1 MSTSGRASR
10 RTILL
15 LGSAAAVGGLLGV
28 PAKAHAIRR
37 STLAP
42 RTDPFTLGVA
52 SGDPAPDGFVIWT
65 RLACSP
71 LDEDGRGGMA
81 DQTYEVRWQVSA
93 DDRFSRV
100 VATGTAWADPSWA
113 HSVHVELA
121 GLEPGREYFYRFR
134 IGGWYSPMGRTR
146 TAPRPTELP
155 GTLGFA
161 FMSCAEYEH
170 GWFTGYR
177 RVAESEPELVLHL
190 GDYIY
195 EYAPHYFNAASG
207 NVRDHTSPETR
218 TLGDYRRRYAQYKL
232 DPDLQGAHA
241 VAPWLAVPDDHEV
254 ANNWAGLVPM
264 KPDLAF
270 PSRRDAALRAYWEN
284 MPLRAAAAPRSGFGV
299 STLRL
304 YRRIGWGRLA
314 TFHLLDTRQF
324 RDDQACGGGYRI
336 CPQALDPARTLLGFE
351 QERWLLDGLAGST
364 ARWDVLG
371 QQVFFS
377 QRDKNPDASKST
389 SMDAWDGYA
398 ACRGRV
404 VDGWARVRNPVVL
417 TGDVHSHWAADIKR
431 DFDDP
436 HAAAVGSELVTTS
449 LTTGGDGADSGPD
462 AHPFFANNPHLR
474 FHNNQ
479 RGFVRATLTAAELT
493 ADFLTLHRV
502 SQPDAEALL
511 KARFIIADRVPGP
524 RLSYLRPM
532 PEEPV
537 SPLV

>member
-1 MSTSGRASR
+1 MSTRSGRTSR
-10 RTILL
+10 RTVLL
-15 LGSAAAVGGLLGV
+15 LGSTAALGV
-28 PAKAHAIRR
+28 LGSRAFARGPSG

-81 DQTYEVRWQVSA
+81 GVPYEVEWQVA
-93 DDRFSRV
+93 KDDRFADV
-100 VATGTAWADPSWA
+100 AATGTAWADPAWA
-113 HSVHVELA
+113 HSVHVELM

-146 TAPRPTELP
+146 TAPRATELP
-155 GTLGFA
+155 AALAFA

-195 EYAPHYFNAASG
+195 EYAPHYYNATSG

-218 TLGDYRRRYAQYKL
+218 TLADYRRRHAQYKL
-232 DPDLQGAHA
+232 DPDLQAAHA
-241 VAPWLAVPDDHEV
+241 IAPWLAVPDDHDV

-264 KPDLAF
+264 RPDPAF
-270 PSRRDAALRAYWEN
+270 PTRRDAALRAYWEN
-284 MPLRAAAAPRSGFGV
+284 MPLRAAAAPVAGV
-299 STLRL
+299 PASTLRL

-324 RDDQACGGGYRI
+324 RDDQACDDSYRI
-336 CPQALDPARTLLGFE
+336 CPQASDPARTILGAD
-351 QERWLLDGLAGST
+351 QERWLLDGLAASSAG
-364 ARWDVLG
+364 WDLLG

-377 QRDKNPDASKST
+377 QRDKNPGPSKST
-389 SMDAWDGYA
+389 SMDAWDGYV
-398 ACRGRV
+398 ACRNRI
-404 VDGWARVRNPVVL
+404 VDGWARVRNAVVL
-417 TGDVHSHWAADIKR
+417 TGDVHSHWVADVKR

-436 HAAAVGSELVTTS
+436 HAPVVGSELVTTS
-449 LTTGGDGADSGPD
+449 LTTSGDGVDSEPD

-479 RGFVRATLTAAELT
+479 RGFVRARLTSAELT
-493 ADFLTLHRV
+493 ADFLTLNRV

-511 KARFIIADRVPGP
+511 KARFTIADRVPGP
-524 RLSYLRPM
+524 RLGYLRPL
-532 PEEPV
+532 PTEPT
-537 SPLV
+537 SPLA